1 MQKNKK
7 DILSILIV
15 LAGCILII
23 FSSRFIYDN
32 KFIKDRLNK
41 GLNYYEVKI
50 VQVSKEM
57 LQEDPYLHDVE
68 LGYQDV
74 KIEFVDG
81 PYKGKQF
88 NIRNNIS
95 RVYNIK
101 VKKDMKVVA
110 GVYVKDG
117 QISDISIYSYK
128 RDKVLYILTFIFF
141 LVIILVG
148 KLKGLKAIVSLVF
161 TCISVVYLMI
171 PMMFRGVQ
179 PIIAAVII
187 AIITTTVT
195 MLLVSGRSKKTI
207 AAIVGTIFGVTVA
220 GVIAFVAGKL
230 AHLSG
235 ITMDN
240 AENIMYVAENSS
252 LKVNGIMFAAIL
264 VAALGAVMDV
274 AMSISSSVF
283 EIYEVNSKLSKKQLF
298 NSGMNIGK
306 DIIGTMSNTL
316 ILAFA
321 GSSLNILILLAS
333 ANMPYIQLINLDLL
347 GTEIIQGLSGSI
359 GIILTVPITAFLS
372 TYLCKFKNK

>member
-1 MQKNKK
+1 MINKKK
-7 DILSILIV
+7 DIISILFVIV
-15 LAGCILII
+15 CSVLII
-23 FSSRFIYDN
+23 FSSRFIYD
-32 KFIKDRLNK
+32 KGFVKDRLNK

-50 VQVSKEM
+50 LDVSKEM
-57 LQEDPYLHDVE
+57 LKQDTYIDSVE

-74 KIEFVDG
+74 KVEFLEG

-88 NIRNNIS
+88 NIKNNIS

-101 VKKDMKVVA
+101 VKKDMKVIA
-110 GVYVKDG
+110 GVYEKDG
-117 QISDISIYSYK
+117 QLNDISIYSYK
-128 RDKVLYILTFIFF
+128 RDKVIYILTAIFF

-161 TCISVVYLMI
+161 TCISVLYLMI
-171 PMMFRGVQ
+171 PMMFKGVE
-179 PIIAAVII
+179 PIVAAIII

-195 MLLVSGRSKKTI
+195 MLLVSGRNKKTI
-207 AAIVGTIFGVTVA
+207 AAIVGTIFGVTAA
-220 GVIAFVAGKL
+220 GLIAFLTGKF

-240 AENIMYVAENSS
+240 AENIMYVAENSK

-274 AMSISSSVF
+274 AMSISSAVF
-283 EIYEVNSKLSKKQLF
+283 EIHGVNSKLSKKDLF
-298 NSGMNIGK
+298 NNGMNIGK

-321 GSSLNILILLAS
+321 GSSLNILILLTA

-359 GIILTVPITAFLS
+359 GIILTVPITAILS
-372 TYLCKFKNK
+372 AHLCEKTL